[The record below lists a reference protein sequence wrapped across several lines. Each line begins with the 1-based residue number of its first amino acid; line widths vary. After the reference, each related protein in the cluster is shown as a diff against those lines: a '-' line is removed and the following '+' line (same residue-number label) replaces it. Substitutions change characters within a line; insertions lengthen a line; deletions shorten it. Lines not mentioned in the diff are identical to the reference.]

1 MKNYVIKLSV
11 FKDEKYFFISIYYYK
26 PMICKFFVSSVE
38 ITVWNLKSSPLEKTQ
53 DFLHLLY

>member
-26 PMICKFFVSSVE
+26 PMICKFFFYFYNRDYGVE
-38 ITVWNLKSSPLEKTQ
+38 SEIITS
-53 DFLHLLY
+53 